1 MGTYISNRSGRLF
14 SEPSFLEGMARL
26 FDTANSLDVYNT
38 DEEKEAD
45 LKALTADW
53 RAVGD
58 DLQTAIDQYGRQ
70 RAE

>member
-1 MGTYISNRSGRLF
+1 MDTYISNRSSRLF
-14 SEPSFLEGMARL
+14 AEPSFLEGMARL
-26 FDTANSLDVYNT
+26 FDTANSLDIYNT

-45 LKALTADW
+45 LKALAADW

-58 DLQTAIDQYGRQ
+58 DLKTVIDQYGRQ